1 MTTIN
6 NKRIQLNE
14 QAASPATPPSG
25 SVSFYAKTDGKVY
38 RKNSAGVETEI
49 GIPSDFNSVLLNEVS
64 PPATPASGK
73 VIIYARSDGLV
84 YSKDDAGVETL
95 MSSGESRT
103 KLIASGTPTSSSFTI
118 SSIPN
123 TYAHLKLYFYVR
135 STHSSEDFLNISVG
149 NGSIDTSASNYARN
163 SISVAGTT
171 VSGTGD
177 SGAAANLLTNCSAGS
192 STVPNRFSFLVV
204 DFINYASSF
213 HKGIVFLHK
222 ASIGTA
228 AGDQKFVTG
237 GGHWLSTSAIDIL
250 RVSLGSGNFASGS
263 RYELYGILG

>member
-25 SVSFYAKTDGKVY
+25 TVSFYAKTDGKVY

-49 GIPSDFNSVLLNEVS
+49 GIPSDFNSVLLNEIS

-73 VIIYARSDGLV
+73 VIIYAKSDGLV

-95 MSSGESRT
+95 MSGGESRT

-123 TYAHLKLYFYVR
+123 TYAHLKLYIYAR
-135 STHSSEDFLNISVG
+135 STHSSEDFLNMVVG
-149 NGSIDTSASNYARN
+149 NGTVDTSASNYARN
-163 SISVAGTT
+163 GISVTGTT
-171 VSGTGD
+171 VTGLGD
-177 SGAAANLLTNCSAGS
+177 SGSIANLLSNCSAGIS
-192 STVPNRFSFLVV
+192 SFPNRFSFTIV
-204 DFINYASSF
+204 DFINYTGSF
-213 HKGIVFLHK
+213 HKGITFLHK

-228 AGDQKFVTG
+228 VSDQKFVTG
-237 GGHWLSTSAIDIL
+237 GGHWLSTSAIDTV
-250 RVSLGSGNFASGS
+250 RVSLGIGNFASGS